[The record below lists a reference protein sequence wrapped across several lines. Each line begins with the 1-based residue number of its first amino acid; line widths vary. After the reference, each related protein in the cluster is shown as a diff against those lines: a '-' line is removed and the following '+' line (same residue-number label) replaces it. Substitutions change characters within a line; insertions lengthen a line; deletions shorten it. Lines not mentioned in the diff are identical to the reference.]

1 MDQPTSPAKPRILV
15 APLDWG
21 LGHATR
27 CVPLIS
33 ALTRLGCNVLL
44 AGEDK
49 TARLLSEEFPH
60 LPLLPLEGYR
70 IRYARTGWEL
80 AFTITAQIPRII
92 SAIEKEKEWLDRIVE
107 EHSIDAVISDN
118 RYGLF
123 HEKIPTVF
131 ITHQL
136 LIKTGMGKW
145 GDEFLQGLNYQ
156 YIQQFGACWVPDHEG
171 GDNLAGDL
179 SHPTENPTIPL
190 RYIGPLSRFEPEEK
204 KEEKHLLVM
213 LSGPEPQRTIFEDL
227 LLEQLQSYNGPVVF
241 VRGLPG
247 GQEQPDHPSHILMHN
262 HLPAAAL
269 KQVME
274 EASLVIA
281 RCGYSTVMDLAA
293 LRKKSILVPTPGQ
306 TEQSYLSEHLM
317 KKGFALCATQDKFRL
332 ANLLELSGQFNYQ
345 LAGGFSS
352 RRNLEEALEEL
363 IEKLRVVSC
372 EPREDDRKA
381 ATDEK
386 G

>member
-1 MDQPTSPAKPRILV
+1 MDQSTAPAKPRILV

-27 CVPLIS
+27 CIPIIS
-33 ALTRLGCNVLL
+33 TLTRLGCNVLL

-49 TARLLSEEFPH
+49 TACLLQQEFPH
-60 LPLLPLEGYR
+60 LPLIPLEGYR
-70 IRYARTGWEL
+70 VRYARSGWEL
-80 AFTITAQIPRII
+80 ALTLTAQIPRII

-107 EHSIDAVISDN
+107 EHAIDAVISDN

-123 HEKIPTVF
+123 HDKIPTVF

-171 GDNLAGDL
+171 EDNLSGDL
-179 SHPTENPTIPL
+179 SHSGAKPSIPL
-190 RYIGPLSRFEPEEK
+190 RYIGPLSRFEGPEQH
-204 KEEKHLLVM
+204 EEKHLLVL
-213 LSGPEPQRTIFEDL
+213 LSGPEPQRTIFEEL
-227 LLEQLQSYNGPVVF
+227 LLEQLQPYDGPVVF

-247 GQEQPDHPSHILMHN
+247 SEEMPEHPSHVSMHN
-262 HLPAAAL
+262 HLPAAQL
-269 KQVME
+269 KKVME

-306 TEQSYLSEHLM
+306 TEQVYLSGHLLQ
-317 KKGFALCATQDKFRL
+317 KGFALCAAQDKFRL
-332 ANLLELSGQFNYQ
+332 ANLLELSGQFNYVLPQ
-345 LAGGFSS
+345 ASS
-352 RRNLEEALEEL
+352 PERYLEEAVEEL
-363 IEKLRVVSC
+363 VGKLRVASY
-372 EPREDDRKA
+372 EPRADNR
-381 ATDEK
+381 
-386 G
+386 

>member
-1 MDQPTSPAKPRILV
+1 M
-15 APLDWG
+15 
-21 LGHATR
+21 
-27 CVPLIS
+27 
-33 ALTRLGCNVLL
+33 GCNVLL

-49 TARLLSEEFPH
+49 TARLLHEEFPH

-92 SAIEKEKEWLDRIVE
+92 SAIEREKEWLDRIVE

-123 HEKIPTVF
+123 HEKVPTVF

-171 GDNLAGDL
+171 EDNFAGDL
-179 SHPTENPTIPL
+179 SHPAEKPGIPL

-204 KEEKHLLVM
+204 REEKHLLVM

-227 LLEQLQSYNGPVVF
+227 LLEQLQSYSGPIVF

-247 GQEQPDHPSHILMHN
+247 GQEQPDHPPHILMHN

-332 ANLLELSGQFNYQ
+332 SNLLELSGQFNYQ
-345 LAGGFSS
+345 LPASPS
-352 RRNLEEALEEL
+352 RRSLEEALEEFVG
-363 IEKLRVVSC
+363 KLRG
-372 EPREDDRKA
+372 DDRQPMSDERQPM
-381 ATDEK
+381 TDKRSFEV
-386 G
+386 